1 MGKAPLP
8 HNKGNCYPPYTD
20 HYLNCSVPGN
30 FFQVG
35 CHYSHLRGQPR
46 SRTSRGP
53 LAHTFI
59 RRNKSFSEVK
69 NLATGLL
76 IICQKEEIPV
86 LLRKNKHA
94 LLTCGTEV
102 TQRFIPY
109 CQPSCVCLPGDLSC
123 LCVICRFNTVHDIVL
138 VLYIV
143 VPW

>member
-1 MGKAPLP
+1 MTELGGIKLQCSRQFFSSRGSLKPF
-8 HNKGNCYPPYTD
+8 KG
-20 HYLNCSVPGN
+20 S
-30 FFQVG
+30 
-35 CHYSHLRGQPR
+35 PR

-86 LLRKNKHA
+86 LFRKNRHV

-102 TQRFIPY
+102 TQRFISY
-109 CQPSCVCLPGDLSC
+109 CQPSCVCLPGDSSC
-123 LCVICRFNTVHDIVL
+123 LCVICRFNSTRYFFGIVYWSAIVEVL
-138 VLYIV
+138 VK
-143 VPW
+143 